1 MSERTAKTSTKATA
15 AKKNTKK
22 DETYK
27 IADVIVSKAVY
38 DAAKSIDF
46 TAARS
51 KSLRVLQKRQ
61 FESLLICSS
70 CFSRQEIVE
79 IVTTVFSV
87 DRLTSSTINTD
98 LSDSKSS
105 KYSRLVHHESMKRHY
120 STEVFDE
127 QLNKKVFK
135 YSDKAENH

>member
-1 MSERTAKTSTKATA
+1 MKANTKATTKTNTKI
-15 AKKNTKK
+15 AKKA
-22 DETYK
+22 ETEYK

-38 DAAKSIDF
+38 NAAQSIDF

-61 FESLLICSS
+61 FESLMICESKY
-70 CFSRQEIVE
+70 SRQEIVAV
-79 IVTTVFSV
+79 VTSVFKS

-105 KYSRLVHHESMKRHY
+105 KYSRLVHFDTCKRHY

>member
-1 MSERTAKTSTKATA
+1 MKAKVA
-15 AKKNTKK
+15 AKKDVKK
-22 DETYK
+22 DEYK
-27 IADVIVSKAVY
+27 IANIIVSKAVY

-61 FESLLICSS
+61 FESLLICESKY
-70 CFSRQEIVE
+70 SRQEIVE
-79 IVTTVFSV
+79 IVTHVFAS
-87 DRLTSSTINTD
+87 DRLSPSTINTD

-105 KYSRLVHHESMKRHY
+105 KYSRLVHFDTCKRHY
-120 STEVFDE
+120 STEFFDE
-127 QLNKKVFK
+127 KLNKKVFK

>member
-1 MSERTAKTSTKATA
+1 MSEKKTNTKATA
-15 AKKNTKK
+15 AKKN
-22 DETYK
+22 K
-27 IADVIVSKAVY
+27 ISEYQISNVVVSKQVY
-38 DAAKSIDF
+38 DYISNIDF
-46 TAARS
+46 TSPRS
-51 KSLRVLQKRQ
+51 KAIRVLQKRQ
-61 FESLLICSS
+61 LESFLICSS

-127 QLNKKVFK
+127 KLNKKVFK